1 MGGKALNQP
10 IVGMAATAD
19 GHGYWMVAGDG
30 GIFTFGD
37 AGFRGSTGGLPH
49 AATIGVVGRSSGGYL
64 LASQD
69 GGVYSF

>member
-1 MGGKALNQP
+1 MPPPPPIALNP
-10 IVGMAATAD
+10 PTAN
-19 GHGYWMVAGDG
+19 WMVAGDG

-37 AGFRGSTGGLPH
+37 AGFGGSAGGLPH
-49 AATIGVVGRSSGGYL
+49 AATIAVADRSSGGYL